1 MVDGP
6 VVNAREI
13 VGLLA
18 DADRRRVVAA
28 MILGASTVDD
38 IQRTA
43 GVGLRAAVTAL
54 HRLEERGL
62 VVRDGDHAY
71 LLEEAFGAAARA
83 AQREPEPVD
92 PDVDPETT
100 KVMRAFVLDG
110 RITSM
115 PVVRAKLRVV
125 LDWLVQDFE
134 VGKRY
139 SEQMVNLII
148 GRRHADF
155 AAWRRAL
162 VDEELLDR
170 DHGEYWRI
178 GGNVDV

>member
-1 MVDGP
+1 M
-6 VVNAREI
+6 NAREI

-18 DADRRRVVAA
+18 DSDRRRVVAA
-28 MILGASTVDD
+28 MILGASGVDD
-38 IQRTA
+38 LQRTA
-43 GVGLRAAVTAL
+43 GLELRAVVTAL

-83 AQREPEPVD
+83 AQADPEPVD
-92 PDVDPETT
+92 PDVDPETA
-100 KVMRAFVLDG
+100 KVVRAFVRDG
-110 RITSM
+110 RITSI
-115 PVVRAKLRVV
+115 PVARAKRRVI

-139 SEQMVNLII
+139 SEKMVNLII
-148 GRRHADF
+148 GKRHADT